1 MLKAIKI
8 ELPEEIT
15 RLFEEKELESSLK
28 RWAVLELV
36 KEGKLSSGKGAE
48 ILGMTRWEF
57 MELMSSYDIPMANF
71 TREELRRQVKEK
83 EGK

>member
-1 MLKAIKI
+1 MKAIKI

-15 RLFEEKELESSLK
+15 QLFEEKELESSLK

>member
-1 MLKAIKI
+1 LKAIKI

-15 RLFEEKELESSLK
+15 QLFEEKELESSLK